1 MGLRALK
8 PLDPS
13 LSLQHKGPNYP
24 LEHGQHLFQ
33 GVQAPPGS
41 RGQDCGGGIRAG
53 GGDRLGT
60 PKEVAPLCWG
70 YVLSLPLDGGAD
82 EEGEDQPVSLEQP
95 SAHL

>member
-13 LSLQHKGPNYP
+13 LPLQRKGPDYS
-24 LEHGQHLFQ
+24 LEHRQHFFQ
-33 GVQAPPGS
+33 GMQPPPGS
-41 RGQDCGGGIRAG
+41 RGQDCRSRVGACGGA
-53 GGDRLGT
+53 RLGT
-60 PKEVAPLCWG
+60 PKQVAPLCWSDMLG
-70 YVLSLPLDGGAD
+70 LPLYGGAD